1 VLLLVAAHRHQIR
14 LIQQNIRRHQS
25 RIGKQARVD
34 VVRVLGGLILE
45 LGHAAQ
51 LAEHGVAVQHPAQ
64 LGVGRNMGL
73 DEQHVF
79 LRVQTAG
86 DIGRQL
92 DQSVPPQLSRHLP
105 HGDGVHVG
113 HHIVAVI
120 LIRQRRPVAD
130 GTQIGTQRQ
139 IAGGLDAA

>member
-1 VLLLVAAHRHQIR
+1 MLLLVAAHGHQIR

-34 VVRVLGGLILE
+34 VVGVLGGLILE

-51 LAEHGVAVQHPAQ
+51 LAEHGVAVQHPAK

-92 DQSVPPQLSRHLP
+92 DQGVPPQLRRDLP

-120 LIRQRRPVAD
+120 LIRQRRPVSD
-130 GTQIGTQRQ
+130 GAQIGTQRQ
-139 IAGGLDAA
+139 VAGGLDAA

>member
-1 VLLLVAAHRHQIR
+1 MLLLVTAHRHQIR
-14 LIQQNIRRHQS
+14 LIQQDIRRHQS

-34 VVRVLGGLILE
+34 VVGVLGGLILE

-51 LAEHGVAVQHPAQ
+51 LAKHGVAVQHPAK
-64 LGVGRNMGL
+64 LGVGGNVGL
-73 DEQHVF
+73 NEQHVF

-92 DQSVPPQLSRHLP
+92 DQGVPPQLRRDLP
-105 HGDGVHVG
+105 HSDGVHVG

-120 LIRQRRPVAD
+120 LIRQRRPVSD
-130 GTQIGTQRQ
+130 GAQIGTQRQ
-139 IAGGLDAA
+139 VAGGLDAA

>member
-1 VLLLVAAHRHQIR
+1 MLLLVAAHGHQIR

-25 RIGKQARVD
+25 RIGEQARVD
-34 VVRVLGGLILE
+34 VVRVLGRLILE

-51 LAEHGVAVQHPAQ
+51 FAEHGVAVQHPAQ

-92 DQSVPPQLSRHLP
+92 DQGVPPQLRRDLP

-113 HHIVAVI
+113 HHIIAVI
-120 LIRQRRPVAD
+120 FIGQSRPVAD
-130 GTQIGTQRQ
+130 GAQVGAQGQVT
-139 IAGGLDAA
+139 GGLAAA